1 MIIYQDRLGTKK
13 VHYEGNKL
21 VSRRLSP
28 SLPYDATAQMHPEFE
43 GMPFK
48 GFEAKQADTL
58 MLQYPLMFN
67 HSTLTN
73 VSKLN
78 DLLFYANH
86 SLISPDMTQAIYSK
100 KRARPAPPPPSPLVT
115 SLPP

>member
-1 MIIYQDRLGTKK
+1 MHSESAQMHPETAQMHPGTAQM
-13 VHYEGNKL
+13 HPETAQMHPG
-21 VSRRLSP
+21 
-28 SLPYDATAQMHPEFE
+28 TAQMHPEFE

-73 VSKLN
+73 VSRLN

-100 KRARPAPPPPSPLVT
+100 NRARPAPPCT
-115 SLPP
+115 SWH